1 MSERESKLIKYPDNY
16 SALFSLSVESPFDQL
31 FNRSGKYELT
41 RDWIALTQ
49 SDWIKTNGLIVM
61 KVSRFLT
68 VSGGGD
74 GDNNRSEFVSK

>member
-41 RDWIALTQ
+41 RD
-49 SDWIKTNGLIVM
+49 
-61 KVSRFLT
+61 
-68 VSGGGD
+68 
-74 GDNNRSEFVSK
+74 